1 MWQQWHQHYSAAE
14 LYYYHSLRARH
25 RAIDFWKQPYCHGV
39 MKADLRISIKD
50 YHSKKNLKISLFRA
64 PYPCRQFLVRMNG
77 EPWPSGGGPVCL
89 RRLVTAVRKALVH
102 AGRAGDG

>member
-1 MWQQWHQHYSAAE
+1 
-14 LYYYHSLRARH
+14 
-25 RAIDFWKQPYCHGV
+25 
-39 MKADLRISIKD
+39 MKVGLRISIKD
-50 YHSKKNLKISLFRA
+50 YRRKKNLKILPFRP
-64 PYPCRQFLVRMNG
+64 PYPCRQFIARMNG